1 MDKGEFL
8 VMQDQQTLNI
18 SVALN
23 GACRCQC
30 SIPRPE
36 QVNNIQKGS
45 FELPPAKAD
54 KYSTKQKTVEA

>member
-1 MDKGEFL
+1 MP
-8 VMQDQQTLNI
+8 DQQTLNI

-36 QVNNIQKGS
+36 QVNNIQNGS